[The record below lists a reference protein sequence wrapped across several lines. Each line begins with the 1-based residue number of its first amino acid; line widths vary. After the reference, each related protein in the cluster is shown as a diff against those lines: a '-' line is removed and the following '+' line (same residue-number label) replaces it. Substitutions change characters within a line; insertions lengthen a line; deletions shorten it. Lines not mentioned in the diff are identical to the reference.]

1 MLKVLD
7 RENSILN
14 RYVSELRDVNIQQ
27 DKVRFRTNLERI
39 GRIMAYEISKTMKY
53 SPVTI
58 GTPLGQTNIM
68 LPEDSVVLATILRSG
83 LPFHA
88 GFLEMFDQ
96 AESSFISAYRKYH
109 KDGSYS
115 IEMDYISSCSLEGKT
130 LIIIDPLLA
139 TGASSVN
146 AFNALTQEAG
156 SPNEV
161 HFASVVATQTG
172 VEHIV
177 KHLAARKVTI
187 WTASLDQE
195 LTARSY
201 IVPGIGDVG
210 DLSFGKKI

>member
-14 RYVSELRDVNIQQ
+14 RYVSELRDCTIQQ
-27 DKVRFRTNLERI
+27 DRVRFRMNLERI
-39 GRIMAYEISKTMKY
+39 GRIMAYEISKTMNY
-53 SPVTI
+53 HPETVES
-58 GTPLGQTNIM
+58 PLGQTSVM
-68 LPEDSVVLATILRSG
+68 LPNNQIVLATILRSG

-96 AESSFISAYRKYH
+96 ADNSFISAYRKYH
-109 KDGSYS
+109 KDGSYT
-115 IEMDYISSCSLEGKT
+115 IEMDYISSCSLEDKT

-146 AFNALTQEAG
+146 AYEALTSEAG
-156 SPNEV
+156 SPKEV
-161 HFASVVATQTG
+161 HFASVIATPTG
-172 VEHIV
+172 VDHIV
-177 KHLAARKVTI
+177 KHLASRKVTV
-187 WTASLDQE
+187 WTAALDQE
-195 LTARSY
+195 LTVRSY

>member
-1 MLKVLD
+1 
-7 RENSILN
+7 
-14 RYVSELRDVNIQQ
+14 
-27 DKVRFRTNLERI
+27 
-39 GRIMAYEISKTMKY
+39 
-53 SPVTI
+53 
-58 GTPLGQTNIM
+58 
-68 LPEDSVVLATILRSG
+68 
-83 LPFHA
+83 
-88 GFLEMFDQ
+88 
-96 AESSFISAYRKYH
+96 
-109 KDGSYS
+109 
-115 IEMDYISSCSLEGKT
+115 MDYISSCSLEGKT

-156 SPNEV
+156 SPKEV

-177 KHLAARKVTI
+177 KHLAARKVTV